1 MFPGQPDMLLKHF
14 SNKGVCHVRHQ
25 YLISLALTAILL
37 YPLSSIA
44 DSGEKNLKE
53 GKAFL
58 EKNSKKKGVI
68 TTKSGLQY
76 KIIKSG
82 KGATPKPGDTVTTH
96 YRGTLINGT
105 EFDSSYK
112 RGKPASFPVNGVI
125 KGWTEALQLMQVG
138 DKWELYIPAELAYGA
153 NGPSPVIGPNSA
165 LIFEIELI
173 KIGS

>member
-76 KIIKSG
+76 KIIKAG
-82 KGATPKPGDTVTTH
+82 TGAKPKLGDKVTTH
-96 YRGTLINGT
+96 YKGTLINGQV
-105 EFDSSYK
+105 FDSSYK
-112 RGKPASFPVNGVI
+112 RNAPATFPVNGVI
-125 KGWTEALQLMQVG
+125 KGWIEALQLMKVG
-138 DKWELYIPAELAYGA
+138 AKWQLYIPSNLAYGSSGAGATIKA
-153 NGPSPVIGPNSA
+153 NA
-165 LIFEIELI
+165 TLIFDIELLEI
-173 KIGS
+173 K